1 MLNTHLQ
8 RQLYKTVW
16 ESLDWL
22 FPPICGGCGVPGTRW
37 CSDCQQKVQEIYG
50 PVCSSCGLPQESAG
64 LCARCEEN
72 PPAYLLLRSWAVFAN
87 PVQGAL
93 HRLKY
98 KRDVGL
104 GEALSG
110 QVADFIAQLNWPVDS
125 LIPIPLGKK
134 RLKERGYNQVAMI
147 AMPLSIQLGL
157 KYLPRALSRA
167 RETRSQVGLSALE
180 RQENVRSAFLADDRK
195 VHGRT
200 ILVIDDVATTG
211 ATLSSA
217 AEALYSAGAQNVY
230 GITIARA
237 LPHQSSKTV

>member
-1 MLNTHLQ
+1 M
-8 RQLYKTVW
+8 
-16 ESLDWL
+16 
-22 FPPICGGCGVPGTRW
+22 
-37 CSDCQQKVQEIYG
+37 
-50 PVCSSCGLPQESAG
+50 
-64 LCARCEEN
+64 CARCEEN
-72 PPAYLLLRSWAVFAN
+72 PPKYKLLRSWAVFAN

-98 KRDVGL
+98 RRDVGL

-110 QVADFIAQLNWPVDS
+110 QVSGFITQLDWPVDT
-125 LIPIPLGKK
+125 LIPIPLGKH

-157 KYLPRALSRA
+157 KYLPKALSRA

-180 RQENVRSAFLADDRK
+180 RQENVRSAFRADDRK
-195 VHGRT
+195 VYGRT
-200 ILVIDDVATTG
+200 ILLMDDVATTG

-217 AEALYSAGAQNVY
+217 AEALYNSGAQDVY

-237 LPHQSSKTV
+237 LPHQSPKIV